1 MTNVIDFLHG
11 QSFANAL
18 NSIVET
24 HTAKLNAE
32 SRMQMLEIIE
42 QLHKMIDNRNITIDK
57 QNETIGRLNDHTLS
71 GIGFIRLL
79 EEEIANLKSG
89 LSGRSSLSE
98 SSAMLFV
105 FDIESDRYCFWMKD
119 MKFDIDILWL
129 DSKKRI
135 VDAKYA
141 ASPSS
146 YPEEFC
152 PKSAARYVLELPAGQ
167 ALKNGLIIGVQTKF

>member
-1 MTNVIDFLHG
+1 LIESVELILALLAAAILTYYVFLDNG
-11 QSFANAL
+11 RVLILPNGKRL
-18 NSIVET
+18 N
-24 HTAKLNAE
+24 
-32 SRMQMLEIIE
+32 LEVRDDE
-42 QLHKMIDNRNITIDK
+42 
-57 QNETIGRLNDHTLS
+57 IGRVQ
-71 GIGFIRLL
+71 
-79 EEEIANLKSG
+79 G

>member
-1 MTNVIDFLHG
+1 MAAAKKIVSARRFSLIESVELILALLAAAILTYYVFLDNG
-11 QSFANAL
+11 RVLILPNGKRL
-18 NSIVET
+18 N
-24 HTAKLNAE
+24 
-32 SRMQMLEIIE
+32 LEVRDDE
-42 QLHKMIDNRNITIDK
+42 
-57 QNETIGRLNDHTLS
+57 IGRVQ
-71 GIGFIRLL
+71 
-79 EEEIANLKSG
+79 G

-152 PKSAARYVLELPAGQ
+152 PKSAARYVLELAAGQ
-167 ALKNGLIIGVQTKF
+167 ALKNGLIIGAQTKF

>member
-1 MTNVIDFLHG
+1 MADAKKIVSARRFSLIESVELILALLAAAILTYYVFLDNG
-11 QSFANAL
+11 RVLILPNGKRL
-18 NSIVET
+18 N
-24 HTAKLNAE
+24 
-32 SRMQMLEIIE
+32 LEVRDDE
-42 QLHKMIDNRNITIDK
+42 
-57 QNETIGRLNDHTLS
+57 IGRVQ
-71 GIGFIRLL
+71 
-79 EEEIANLKSG
+79 G

>member
-1 MTNVIDFLHG
+1 LIESVELILALLAAAILTYYVFLDNG
-11 QSFANAL
+11 RVLILPNGKGL
-18 NSIVET
+18 N
-24 HTAKLNAE
+24 
-32 SRMQMLEIIE
+32 LEVRDDE
-42 QLHKMIDNRNITIDK
+42 
-57 QNETIGRLNDHTLS
+57 IGRVQ
-71 GIGFIRLL
+71 
-79 EEEIANLKSG
+79 G

>member
-1 MTNVIDFLHG
+1 MLSKTPVAAAKKIVSARRFSLIESVELILALLAAAILTYYVFLDNG
-11 QSFANAL
+11 RVLILPNGKGL
-18 NSIVET
+18 N
-24 HTAKLNAE
+24 
-32 SRMQMLEIIE
+32 LEVRDDE
-42 QLHKMIDNRNITIDK
+42 
-57 QNETIGRLNDHTLS
+57 IGRVQ
-71 GIGFIRLL
+71 
-79 EEEIANLKSG
+79 G

>member
-1 MTNVIDFLHG
+1 MADAKKIVSARRFSLIESVELILALLAAAILTYYVFLDNG
-11 QSFANAL
+11 RVLILPNGKRL
-18 NSIVET
+18 N
-24 HTAKLNAE
+24 
-32 SRMQMLEIIE
+32 LEVRDDE
-42 QLHKMIDNRNITIDK
+42 
-57 QNETIGRLNDHTLS
+57 IGRVQ
-71 GIGFIRLL
+71 
-79 EEEIANLKSG
+79 G

-152 PKSAARYVLELPAGQ
+152 PKSAARYVLELAAGQ
-167 ALKNGLIIGVQTKF
+167 ALKNGLIIGAQTKF

>member
-1 MTNVIDFLHG
+1 MLSKTPVAAAKKIVSARRFSLIESVELILALLAATILTYYVFLDNG
-11 QSFANAL
+11 RVLILPNGKRL
-18 NSIVET
+18 N
-24 HTAKLNAE
+24 
-32 SRMQMLEIIE
+32 LEVRDDE
-42 QLHKMIDNRNITIDK
+42 
-57 QNETIGRLNDHTLS
+57 IGRVQ
-71 GIGFIRLL
+71 
-79 EEEIANLKSG
+79 G

>member
-1 MTNVIDFLHG
+1 MADAKKIVSARRFSLIESVELILALLAAAILTYYVFLDNG
-11 QSFANAL
+11 RVLILPNGKGL
-18 NSIVET
+18 N
-24 HTAKLNAE
+24 
-32 SRMQMLEIIE
+32 LEVRDDE
-42 QLHKMIDNRNITIDK
+42 
-57 QNETIGRLNDHTLS
+57 IGRVQ
-71 GIGFIRLL
+71 
-79 EEEIANLKSG
+79 G

-167 ALKNGLIIGVQTKF
+167 ALKNGLIIGAQTKF

>member
-1 MTNVIDFLHG
+1 MVVAKKIVSARRFSLIESVELILALLAAAILTYYVFLDNG
-11 QSFANAL
+11 RVLILPNGKGL
-18 NSIVET
+18 N
-24 HTAKLNAE
+24 
-32 SRMQMLEIIE
+32 LEVRDDE
-42 QLHKMIDNRNITIDK
+42 
-57 QNETIGRLNDHTLS
+57 IGRVQ
-71 GIGFIRLL
+71 
-79 EEEIANLKSG
+79 G

>member
-1 MTNVIDFLHG
+1 MADAKKIVSARRFSLIESVELILALLAAAILTYYVFLDNG
-11 QSFANAL
+11 RVLILPNGKRL
-18 NSIVET
+18 N
-24 HTAKLNAE
+24 
-32 SRMQMLEIIE
+32 LEVRDDE
-42 QLHKMIDNRNITIDK
+42 
-57 QNETIGRLNDHTLS
+57 IGRVQ
-71 GIGFIRLL
+71 
-79 EEEIANLKSG
+79 G

-152 PKSAARYVLELPAGQ
+152 PKSAARYVLELPTGQ
-167 ALKNGLIIGVQTKF
+167 ALKNGLIIGAQTKF

>member
-1 MTNVIDFLHG
+1 MAAAKKIVSARRFSLIVSVELILALLAAAILTYYVFLDNG
-11 QSFANAL
+11 RVLILPNGKRL
-18 NSIVET
+18 N
-24 HTAKLNAE
+24 
-32 SRMQMLEIIE
+32 LEVRDDE
-42 QLHKMIDNRNITIDK
+42 
-57 QNETIGRLNDHTLS
+57 IGRVQ
-71 GIGFIRLL
+71 
-79 EEEIANLKSG
+79 G

>member
-1 MTNVIDFLHG
+1 MAAAKKIVSARRFSLIESVELILALLAAAILTYYVFLDNG
-11 QSFANAL
+11 RVLILPNGKGL
-18 NSIVET
+18 N
-24 HTAKLNAE
+24 
-32 SRMQMLEIIE
+32 LEVRDDE
-42 QLHKMIDNRNITIDK
+42 
-57 QNETIGRLNDHTLS
+57 IGRVQ
-71 GIGFIRLL
+71 
-79 EEEIANLKSG
+79 G

>member
-1 MTNVIDFLHG
+1 MAAAKKIVSARRFSLIESVELILALLAAAILTYYVFLDNG
-11 QSFANAL
+11 RVLILPNGKRL
-18 NSIVET
+18 N
-24 HTAKLNAE
+24 
-32 SRMQMLEIIE
+32 LEVRDDE
-42 QLHKMIDNRNITIDK
+42 
-57 QNETIGRLNDHTLS
+57 IGRVQ
-71 GIGFIRLL
+71 
-79 EEEIANLKSG
+79 G

-105 FDIESDRYCFWMKD
+105 FDIESDRYCFWMKG

>member
-1 MTNVIDFLHG
+1 MAAAKKIVSARRFSLIESVELILALLAAAILTYYVFLDNG
-11 QSFANAL
+11 RVLILPNGKRL
-18 NSIVET
+18 N
-24 HTAKLNAE
+24 
-32 SRMQMLEIIE
+32 LEVRDDE
-42 QLHKMIDNRNITIDK
+42 
-57 QNETIGRLNDHTLS
+57 IGRVQ
-71 GIGFIRLL
+71 
-79 EEEIANLKSG
+79 G

>member
-1 MTNVIDFLHG
+1 VAAAKKIVSARRFSLIESVELILALLAAAILTYYVFLDNG
-11 QSFANAL
+11 RVLILPNGKRL
-18 NSIVET
+18 N
-24 HTAKLNAE
+24 
-32 SRMQMLEIIE
+32 LEVRDDE
-42 QLHKMIDNRNITIDK
+42 
-57 QNETIGRLNDHTLS
+57 IGRVQ
-71 GIGFIRLL
+71 
-79 EEEIANLKSG
+79 G

>member
-1 MTNVIDFLHG
+1 MADAKKIVSARRFSLIESAELILALLAAAILTYYVFLDNG
-11 QSFANAL
+11 RVLILPNGKRL
-18 NSIVET
+18 N
-24 HTAKLNAE
+24 
-32 SRMQMLEIIE
+32 LEVRDDE
-42 QLHKMIDNRNITIDK
+42 
-57 QNETIGRLNDHTLS
+57 IGRVQ
-71 GIGFIRLL
+71 
-79 EEEIANLKSG
+79 G

>member
-1 MTNVIDFLHG
+1 MADAKKIVSARRFSLIESVELILALLAAAILTYYVFLDNG
-11 QSFANAL
+11 RVLILPNGKRL
-18 NSIVET
+18 N
-24 HTAKLNAE
+24 
-32 SRMQMLEIIE
+32 LEVRDDE
-42 QLHKMIDNRNITIDK
+42 
-57 QNETIGRLNDHTLS
+57 IGRVQ
-71 GIGFIRLL
+71 
-79 EEEIANLKSG
+79 G

-152 PKSAARYVLELPAGQ
+152 PKSAARYVLELAAGQ

>member
-1 MTNVIDFLHG
+1 MLSKTPVADAKKIVSARRFSLIESVELILALLAAAILTYYVFLDNG
-11 QSFANAL
+11 RVLILPNGKRL
-18 NSIVET
+18 N
-24 HTAKLNAE
+24 
-32 SRMQMLEIIE
+32 LEVRDDE
-42 QLHKMIDNRNITIDK
+42 
-57 QNETIGRLNDHTLS
+57 IGRVQ
-71 GIGFIRLL
+71 
-79 EEEIANLKSG
+79 G

-167 ALKNGLIIGVQTKF
+167 ALKNGLIIGAQTKF

>member
-1 MTNVIDFLHG
+1 MLSKTPVAAAKKIVSARRFSLIESVELILALLAAAILTYYVFLDNG
-11 QSFANAL
+11 RVLILPNGKRL
-18 NSIVET
+18 N
-24 HTAKLNAE
+24 
-32 SRMQMLEIIE
+32 LEVRDDE
-42 QLHKMIDNRNITIDK
+42 
-57 QNETIGRLNDHTLS
+57 IGRVQ
-71 GIGFIRLL
+71 
-79 EEEIANLKSG
+79 G